1 MPLGEL
7 NRYELRCRE
16 VQTRLAARAPSGIGP
31 AMSGGRFPEAH
42 IGVNG
47 ATS

>member
-1 MPLGEL
+1 MPLGEV

-16 VQTRLAARAPSGIGP
+16 MRLAARAPSGIGP
-31 AMSGGRFPEAH
+31 AMSGGRFPEAR

-47 ATS
+47 ATWR